1 MPITSTLNN
10 QSGGSGGVRSRSRS
24 PGGAAT
30 GGATGGRASGGWMT
44 SGAAARAKSEEELVR
59 QREASERRAS
69 GLYMPFRFWVG
80 VGEQREVVVLDSQLG
95 PCFYEHQ
102 IQNPRTGKW
111 DVYEACPKEWEPCP
125 LCDHQKDS
133 YYVMMLTVMD
143 LTPYTN
149 KQGQTVGH
157 SRKLLAVKAQQ
168 QPFFMRQFDRHQTLR
183 GLQLLMSRDT
193 KQTAGIGN
201 PEFIQLH
208 SEEDIVASFGHEQV
222 LAQDG
227 KVLKERNADCFP
239 FPYDR
244 LFTKPSAEDLRSR
257 YGGTPPAGSRQEH
270 NSEWGGS
277 GSGNGGGGQQ
287 DMDDEI
293 PF

>member
-1 MPITSTLNN
+1 MPITPST
-10 QSGGSGGVRSRSRS
+10 GGGVRTRSRTPQGS
-24 PGGAAT
+24 GPAA
-30 GGATGGRASGGWMT
+30 GGRAGVGGGGWMT
-44 SGAAARAKSEEELVR
+44 SGASARAKAEEELAR
-59 QREASERRAS
+59 QREAQERRAS

-80 VGEQREVVVLDSQLG
+80 VGEQREIVVLDAQLG

-102 IQNPRTGKW
+102 LQNPRTGKW
-111 DVYEACPKEWEPCP
+111 DTYETCPKEWEPCP
-125 LCDHQKDS
+125 LCDSQKES

-149 KQGQTVGH
+149 KQGVTVPH
-157 SRKLLAVKAQQ
+157 SRKLLPVKAQQ

-193 KQTAGIGN
+193 KQTAGIGT
-201 PEFIQLH
+201 PEFVALH
-208 SEEDIVASFGHEQV
+208 AENDIIESFGHDPV

-227 KVLKERNADCFP
+227 KVLKERNSDCFP

-244 LFTKPSAEDLRSR
+244 LFTKPSAEDLRAR
-257 YGGTPPAGSRQEH
+257 YGGMAPAGSRQEYQQ
-270 NSEWGGS
+270 EWSGAGAAAAGGS
-277 GSGNGGGGQQ
+277 TD